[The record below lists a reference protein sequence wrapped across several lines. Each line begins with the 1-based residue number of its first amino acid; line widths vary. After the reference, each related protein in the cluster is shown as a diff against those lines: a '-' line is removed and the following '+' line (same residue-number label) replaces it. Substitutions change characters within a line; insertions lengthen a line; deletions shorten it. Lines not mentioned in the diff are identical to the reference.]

1 MSKYIRLNTLYTM
14 LADVVVSIFGI
25 AVVLRNIYTL
35 KHFALTNIDIIYFS
49 YHPIKEKKTA

>member
-1 MSKYIRLNTLYTM
+1 M